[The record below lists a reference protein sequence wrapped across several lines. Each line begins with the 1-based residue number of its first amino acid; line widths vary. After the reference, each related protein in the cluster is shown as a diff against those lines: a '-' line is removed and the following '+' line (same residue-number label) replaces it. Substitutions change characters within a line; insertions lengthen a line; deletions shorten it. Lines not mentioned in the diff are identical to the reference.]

1 MLIGRPPKYQTA
13 EQMQHAIDLYFLA
26 CKAHQKGEHDL
37 FDGLSDE
44 DMKIINSVDDMY
56 PSVTGMAILLGFT
69 SRNALLN
76 YEEKDEF
83 IGTIKAAK
91 LRIEN
96 AIEQRLFFQ
105 NATGSI
111 FNLKNNYGWVDKTEQ
126 DVTSKGEQ
134 IRDATTHILGLLPT
148 EALEKALED
157 AKGVTNNPVNSDD
170 NTTE

>member
-1 MLIGRPPKYQTA
+1 
-13 EQMQHAIDLYFLA
+13 
-26 CKAHQKGEHDL
+26 
-37 FDGLSDE
+37 
-44 DMKIINSVDDMY
+44 
-56 PSVTGMAILLGFT
+56 
-69 SRNALLN
+69 LN
-76 YEEKDEF
+76 YAEKDEF